1 MGRTRHAH
9 GPDGPCRDDAR
20 EDTVAGEGECDVK
33 HRARRR
39 LVPVVAVVV
48 AVGGLLVP
56 AAQAKAEPPKYYSVL
71 PGSTQAAPGDE
82 VTLTFTNTRR
92 SQQPFGSMQLSV
104 PADSGL
110 DLSTVATD
118 RGWTVG
124 APVTAGGTTAVTVQ
138 AVQGPVVA
146 PGESVEVT
154 FEVGASAPEDS
165 VTVTTRVKQSNDFN
179 GEGNDF
185 ALTTAQPVV
194 HVTGPLAT
202 GMVFAS
208 GPSTVQDADSPAS
221 PGVAAVTAMCPPVVV
236 HLVDDDGDVATGE
249 PDRTVTLSAAGAG
262 LRVGGSTTLT
272 ATAVDG
278 VATFGGPQ
286 AADGTCT
293 ATSTSISA
301 TATGLGYPMSAAATL
316 SSGAGSA
323 DADGTF
329 DVLPVYGRCAGD
341 CSSSLD
347 DADGTTTAGV
357 TATDTASTPEADL
370 LTFSVELDDNAELLA
385 ACDPDPG
392 TDATANP
399 YRSPVTVDLAG
410 HDKTVQL
417 RWSKKAVQWA
427 TNNGASKWQVCLAA
441 TSPFAATLA
450 DGSVGE
456 ATLVGGWYVGALLP
470 CGDPALA
477 ATDPCLARLGR
488 NAGDQVADVVIPDR
502 PGDPRMY

>member
-1 MGRTRHAH
+1 M
-9 GPDGPCRDDAR
+9 
-20 EDTVAGEGECDVK
+20 K

-39 LVPVVAVVV
+39 LVPVLAVVV

-82 VTLTFTNTRR
+82 VTLTFTNCDRSCGARR
-92 SQQPFGSMQLSV
+92 SQQSFGSIELSV

-110 DLSTVATD
+110 DLSRVETD

-124 APVTAGGTTAVTVQ
+124 TPLTAGGTTAVTVQ
-138 AVQGPVVA
+138 ALGAPVVA
-146 PGESVEVT
+146 PGESVAVT
-154 FEVGASAPEDS
+154 FEVGAGAREGS
-165 VTVTTRVKQSNDFN
+165 VTVATRVKQSNDFN

-185 ALTTAQPVV
+185 ALTTTQPVV
-194 HVTGPLAT
+194 RVTGPLAT
-202 GMVFAS
+202 GMAFAS
-208 GPSTVQDADSPAS
+208 GPSTVQDADSPSS

-236 HLVDDDGDVATGE
+236 HLVDDDGGVATGE

-278 VATFGGPQ
+278 VATFGGPR

-293 ATSTSISA
+293 ATATSISA
-301 TATGLGYPMSAAATL
+301 TATGLDYAMSASATL
-316 SSGAGSA
+316 SSGEQGSA
-323 DADGTF
+323 DAAGPF

-341 CSSSLD
+341 CSSSLE
-347 DADGTTTAGV
+347 AEGRTTTASV
-357 TATDTASTPEADL
+357 TATDTGSTSVADL
-370 LTFSVELDDNAELLA
+370 LTFSIGLDDNADLLA

-392 TDATANP
+392 AEGSNP

-427 TNNGASKWQVCLAA
+427 TNNGAAKWQVCLAA
-441 TSPFAATLA
+441 ASSFKATLA
-450 DGSVGE
+450 DGSVGD
-456 ATLVGGWYVGALLP
+456 AARVGDWYVGALLP
-470 CGDPALA
+470 CGHASLA
-477 ATDPCLARLGR
+477 PEHPCLTRLGR